1 MTQVRAGEHEQLG
14 DALQTRNAPRSID
27 AWEALLDRDETE
39 AVETAV
45 GEMALVPERG
55 QLHLHYAF
63 DDLEAMTAAW
73 HPCFEALRERIAGSG
88 HPYVTIDLVE
98 HANRRWIENLLV
110 ECDFQTMGEWLEL
123 VHPGLRGM
131 EPPEIPDGL
140 TMRRAAPADADA
152 IVAIEGAAYG
162 DWTDGEGATR
172 ARIVEAGW
180 TGVLERDGEVIAYAI
195 NTTVEAGRGEV
206 MSCAVTPDAQG
217 DGIGKVILGAATYQL
232 SASDAREAAV
242 RVRPDIPKAARTAT
256 AIGYLVGRRGIEL
269 RRDSDE
275 DVLRQAR
282 DDARVRGMKVRFGGW
297 R

>member
-1 MTQVRAGEHEQLG
+1 MTQPRTGGQLG

-27 AWEALLDRDETE
+27 EWEALLDSDTAEV
-39 AVETAV
+39 VETDV
-45 GEMALVPERG
+45 GEMALAPDRG

-63 DDLEAMTAAW
+63 DDLEALTAAW
-73 HPCFEALRERIAGSG
+73 HPCFDALRERITNSG

-98 HANRRWIENLLV
+98 HANRRWIESLLA
-110 ECDFQTMGEWLEL
+110 ECDFQEMGEWLEL

-131 EPPEIPDGL
+131 EPPEIPEGL
-140 TMRRAAPADADA
+140 TMRRAQPDDADA

-162 DWTDGEGATR
+162 EWTDGEAATL
-172 ARIVEAGW
+172 ARIEAAGW
-180 TGVLERDGEVIAYAI
+180 TGVLERAGEVIAYAI
-195 NTTVEAGRGEV
+195 NTPVEDGRGEV
-206 MSCAVTPDAQG
+206 LSCAVAPDAQG

-256 AIGYLVGRRGIEL
+256 AIGYLVGKRGIEL

-275 DVLRQAR
+275 EVLRQAR